1 MSRRLRSL
9 ALLLPL
15 LSILAAC
22 YEVAPDTGR
31 SATLAP
37 RVPNPR
43 PPNTIVVD
51 GSAIVGVL
59 IRSVALGLQAIS
71 PGDTIQLGN
80 SGTRDGFTLLCN
92 DKTDIQEAVRAI
104 NTDETAACLRNRI
117 DTLQITIGY
126 DALAI
131 IGDAPV
137 QGCISASELA
147 YIYTHDTANL
157 QWNDVRSGLQAA
169 PVRGFAPAPQT
180 AAAQFFAE
188 QVLNSQ
194 P

>member
-22 YEVAPDTGR
+22 YEVAPDSGR
-31 SATLAP
+31 SATPAP

-43 PPNTIVVD
+43 PANTVVVD

-59 IRSVALGLQAIS
+59 IRNAVLGFQAVSPDTSVR
-71 PGDTIQLGN
+71 LGN
-80 SGTRDGFTLLCN
+80 SGTRDGFKLLCE
-92 DKTDIQEAVRAI
+92 DKTDIQAAVRAI
-104 NTDETAACLRNRI
+104 NTDETSACLRNRV
-117 DTLQITIGY
+117 DTLQIIVGY

-131 IGDAPV
+131 VGDAPV

-147 YIYTHDTANL
+147 YVYRTSNA
-157 QWNDVRSGLQAA
+157 
-169 PVRGFAPAPQT
+169 
-180 AAAQFFAE
+180 
-188 QVLNSQ
+188 
-194 P
+194 